1 MSAPLLRVATAGSV
15 DDGKS
20 TLIGRL
26 LWDSKSI
33 LEDQAAAVAHASA
46 QRGQDGHNLAMFTD
60 GLRAERDRGI
70 TIDVAY
76 RYFATP
82 RRRFVLAD
90 TPGHFEFTR
99 NMVTGASNADLAI
112 ILIDARHG
120 VVDQTRRHAVI
131 AGLLT
136 VPHVVV
142 AVNKMDLVGWDEEV
156 FTTIVKEFCSFT
168 ASLELPGLTFL
179 PISALAGDNVVD
191 PSEHMPWYDGPPLL
205 AYLEDVPPHDDPAD
219 DPIGARMAVQWV
231 LAPAAVPA
239 RDAAPLDMLDTD
251 HTAGGND
258 RPGTPQAGR
267 SVDHTGHP
275 GAAGAGGYGGQVDMS
290 GLAANPGKRG
300 AAEPDEY
307 ATQLG
312 AEGATAYAGQ
322 VAAGVLRRG
331 AEVVVLPG
339 GMATKIESIETFA
352 GTVDAAPAGTPV
364 TVRLADD
371 VEVDRGDLLCQPGL
385 APDVAEEL
393 DAVVCWFAEEPLVPG
408 TTYALKHTTRWAEAT
423 VETLRHR
430 LDIETLEPDTDAT
443 GLGPNDIGTVHLRL
457 AAPLAFDSYKR
468 NRTTGSFILV
478 DQQTNATVAA
488 GMILGTSPPA
498 Q

>member
-112 ILIDARHG
+112 VLIDARHG

-131 AGLLT
+131 AGLLA

-168 ASLELPGLTFL
+168 TPLELPGLTFL
-179 PISALAGDNVVD
+179 PISALAGDNVVE
-191 PSEHMPWYDGPPLL
+191 PSEHMAWYDGPPLL
-205 AYLEDVPPHDDPAD
+205 TYLEDVPPHDDPAD
-219 DPIGARMAVQWV
+219 DPVGARMAVQWV
-231 LAPAAVPA
+231 LAPALATTPA
-239 RDAAPLDMLDTD
+239 DLEYI
-251 HTAGGND
+251 AGGNHGVCTPE
-258 RPGTPQAGR
+258 RGGSPG
-267 SVDHTGHP
+267 
-275 GAAGAGGYGGQVDMS
+275 
-290 GLAANPGKRG
+290 
-300 AAEPDEY
+300 
-307 ATQLG
+307 
-312 AEGATAYAGQ
+312 YAGQ
-322 VAAGVLRRG
+322 VSAGVVRRG
-331 AEVVVLPG
+331 AEVLVLPG
-339 GMATKIESIETFA
+339 GMATRIESIDTFA
-352 GTVDAAPAGTPV
+352 GSVDAAPAGTAV

-371 VEVDRGDLLCQPGL
+371 VEVTRGDLLCQPGV
-385 APDVAEEL
+385 APEVADEL
-393 DAVVCWFAEEPLVPG
+393 DAVVCWFAEAPLAPG

-430 LDIETLEPDTDAT
+430 LDIETLEPDTNAA

-478 DQQTNATVAA
+478 DQKTNATVAA
-488 GMILGTSPPA
+488 GMILGASPLSHQGLPLRIDKSLSA
-498 Q
+498 PLQW

>member
-131 AGLLT
+131 AGLLA

-205 AYLEDVPPHDDPAD
+205 TYLEDVPPYDDPAD

-231 LAPAAVPA
+231 LPAADGAVA
-239 RDAAPLDMLDTD
+239 S
-251 HTAGGND
+251 AG
-258 RPGTPQAGR
+258 
-267 SVDHTGHP
+267 
-275 GAAGAGGYGGQVDMS
+275 
-290 GLAANPGKRG
+290 
-300 AAEPDEY
+300 
-307 ATQLG
+307 
-312 AEGATAYAGQ
+312 YAGQ
-322 VAAGVLRRG
+322 VSAGVLRRG

-339 GMATKIESIETFA
+339 GMATKIESIDTFT
-352 GTVDAAPAGTPV
+352 GPVDAAPAGTPV
-364 TVRLADD
+364 AVRLADD
-371 VEVDRGDLLCQPGL
+371 VEVTRGDLLCQPGI
-385 APDVAEEL
+385 APEVADEL
-393 DAVVCWFAEEPLVPG
+393 DAVVCWFAEAPLVPG

-430 LDIETLEPDTDAT
+430 LDIETLEPDTNAT

-457 AAPLAFDSYKR
+457 AAPLAFDSYQR

-488 GMILGTSPPA
+488 GMILGASRPPA